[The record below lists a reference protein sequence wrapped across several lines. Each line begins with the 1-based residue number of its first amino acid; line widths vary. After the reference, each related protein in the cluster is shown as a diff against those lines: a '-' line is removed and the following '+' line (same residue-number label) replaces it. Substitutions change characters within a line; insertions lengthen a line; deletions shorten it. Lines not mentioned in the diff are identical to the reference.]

1 MPLTIR
7 PVTPAVGAEI
17 SGVNLSR
24 LSDADFTQIEH
35 AWNRHGALLFRDQQI
50 SDDDLL
56 AFSRRFG
63 DLDPPPVQEHG
74 RQSPEGY
81 PDVYVVS
88 NVLDD
93 KGAPI
98 GALGAGEAVWHTDM
112 SYLPTPPD
120 ASMLYSLEVPPSG
133 GDTWVLGMQ
142 AAWTTLP
149 DALKAKVR
157 GRRIKHDGT
166 YNSGGYLRKG
176 VTPSDDPHTA
186 PGAWHPAVLR
196 HPVTG
201 APSLLSRAAAQ
212 LLRRGPR
219 AGGVRRAARRAV
231 GAYRAPRPALPAS
244 LARRRSAAVGQP
256 LHDAPAR
263 PVRQRNAP
271 RDASH
276 ADQGQGRA
284 AGVGRGGIRYRREQ
298 APRHAQQRAGVTIVY
313 VIVTDFGKVES
324 LFELS
329 DRTRVPRSGCLFGV
343 SLERAISLRRG
354 RGHGRCGYRLVTEFQ
369 LCRFYIL
376 EIGPADRQC
385 LRRSIGL

>member
-1 MPLTIR
+1 MPLTIK

-24 LSDADFTQIEH
+24 LSDAEFTQIEH

-88 NVLDD
+88 NVLDA

-112 SYLPTPPD
+112 SYLPVPPD
-120 ASMLYSLEVPPSG
+120 ASMLFSLEVPPSG

-149 DALKAKVR
+149 DALKARVR

-166 YNSGGYLRKG
+166 YNSGGFLRKG

-201 APSLLSRAAAQ
+201 APSLFLGRRRNSYVEGLSQSDSDA
-212 LLRRGPR
+212 LLDALWAHIDRPDLRYEHRWRVGDLLLWDNRSTMHRRDPFDNATRRVMHRTQIKGKAEPR
-219 AGGVRRAARRAV
+219 AYVEAA
-231 GAYRAPRPALPAS
+231 
-244 LARRRSAAVGQP
+244 
-256 LHDAPAR
+256 
-263 PVRQRNAP
+263 
-271 RDASH
+271 
-276 ADQGQGRA
+276 
-284 AGVGRGGIRYRREQ
+284 
-298 APRHAQQRAGVTIVY
+298 
-313 VIVTDFGKVES
+313 
-324 LFELS
+324 
-329 DRTRVPRSGCLFGV
+329 
-343 SLERAISLRRG
+343 
-354 RGHGRCGYRLVTEFQ
+354 
-369 LCRFYIL
+369 
-376 EIGPADRQC
+376 
-385 LRRSIGL
+385 

>member
-24 LSDADFTQIEH
+24 LSDADFVQIEH
-35 AWNRHGALLFRDQQI
+35 AWNRHGALLFRDQRI

-149 DALKAKVR
+149 DALKTRVR

-201 APSLLSRAAAQ
+201 APSLFLGRRRNSYIEGLAPAESDA
-212 LLRRGPR
+212 LLDALWAHIDRPDLRYQHRWRVGDLLLWDNRSTMHRRDPFDNATRRVMHRTQIKGKAEPR
-219 AGGVRRAARRAV
+219 AYVEAA
-231 GAYRAPRPALPAS
+231 
-244 LARRRSAAVGQP
+244 
-256 LHDAPAR
+256 
-263 PVRQRNAP
+263 
-271 RDASH
+271 
-276 ADQGQGRA
+276 
-284 AGVGRGGIRYRREQ
+284 
-298 APRHAQQRAGVTIVY
+298 
-313 VIVTDFGKVES
+313 
-324 LFELS
+324 
-329 DRTRVPRSGCLFGV
+329 
-343 SLERAISLRRG
+343 
-354 RGHGRCGYRLVTEFQ
+354 
-369 LCRFYIL
+369 
-376 EIGPADRQC
+376 
-385 LRRSIGL
+385 